1 MGGAL
6 ARLGKRLIESS
17 YLEWFRPFVEIE
29 ADADS
34 MIEYEA
40 QAVPGLLR
48 TEDYAALCC
57 GWDEP

>member
-1 MGGAL
+1 M
-6 ARLGKRLIESS
+6 
-17 YLEWFRPFVEIE
+17 EIE